1 MALESSGADEGSNGY
16 SYAQMTEI
24 WAAANATKSHVMM
37 RWWTPEALY
46 QTFLGSNA
54 EFTRVDLPPPTDDC
68 IKARIPQDN
77 RCNLDLPESERLG
90 DAEGACDEPPFSLQR
105 LFTRHLV
112 EYSNDPDLPEE
123 VRSPGYKTI
132 DNIRLDG
139 LEIGKIFDY
148 WLKRNSDKYNFDPRD
163 A

>member
-1 MALESSGADEGSNGY
+1 
-16 SYAQMTEI
+16 MTEI
-24 WAAANATKSHVMM
+24 WAAANATRSDVLM

-46 QTFLGSNA
+46 QTFLDGDG
-54 EFTRVDLPPPTDDC
+54 EFTRVDLPPPTEDC
-68 IKARIPQDN
+68 IKARIQMDD
-77 RCNLDLPESERLG
+77 RCREDATEELRLG
-90 DAEGACDEPPFSLQR
+90 QAEGACDEPPFSLQR
-105 LFTRHLV
+105 LFTTHLV

-132 DNIRLDG
+132 NNIQLDG
-139 LEIGKIFDY
+139 LQIGKIFDY